1 MSLVTTKA
9 SHVQRAID
17 LSKNTQLWIG
27 IGKTSAW
34 GSPDVA
40 PVYNPELNPENQT
53 WYEDAVELTEPIG
66 YKKVETAKLVVPNI
80 NGIIEVFDAGGMS
93 TKWAEVTE
101 EQAKTQGARHLYV
114 TVLLDNTL
122 PYTTYR
128 QTSLHSSLVKAG
140 GVPDGRTYLLANEV
154 SSQGTLE
161 AIICHDP
168 QPRSSTSRQR
178 VQFVI
183 EL

>member
-1 MSLVTTKA
+1 MALVTTKA

-17 LSKNTQLWIG
+17 LSKNLQLWIG
-27 IGKTSAW
+27 IGKTSVW
-34 GSPDVA
+34 GTPDIA
-40 PVYNPELNPENQT
+40 PVYDPVGHPENQI
-53 WYEDAVELTEPIG
+53 WYEDAVGLTEPIG
-66 YKKVETAKLVVPNI
+66 FRKVETAKLVVPNS

-93 TKWAEVTE
+93 TKWSEVTE
-101 EQAKTQGARHLYV
+101 AQAKAQGARHLYV
-114 TVLLDNTL
+114 TVLLDATL

-128 QTSLHSSLVKAG
+128 QTSLHSSLVIAG
-140 GVPDGRTYLLANEV
+140 GVPAGRTYLLANEI
-154 SSQGTLE
+154 SSQGVLE

-178 VQFVI
+178 VQFVV

>member
-1 MSLVTTKA
+1 MSFVTTKA

-27 IGKTSAW
+27 IGKTSVW
-34 GSPDVA
+34 GNPDTA
-40 PVYNPELNPENQT
+40 PVYDPVAHPENQS
-53 WYEDAVELTEPIG
+53 WYEDATVLTEPIG
-66 YKKVETAKLVVPNI
+66 YRKVETAKLVVPNA
-80 NGIIEVFDAGGMS
+80 NGIIEVFDAGGLS
-93 TKWAEVTE
+93 TKWSEVTE
-101 EQAKTQGARHLYV
+101 AEAKTQGAVHLYV
-114 TVLLDNTL
+114 TVLLDSTL

-178 VQFVI
+178 VQFVV